1 MQKGWIYTK
10 RCDILLDKE
19 RDDMKKAIYISILC
33 TVMLTACGNVSESV
47 ESAEISA
54 VNQTTVTVTSVK
66 EEKDTS
72 ETATTTRTVSYTHL
86 TLPTIA

>member
-1 MQKGWIYTK
+1 
-10 RCDILLDKE
+10 
-19 RDDMKKAIYISILC
+19 MKKAIYISILC

-66 EEKDTS
+66 EEKEKLVAEYNEKYGPLTITQNNSSKKWEWVTS
-72 ETATTTRTVSYTHL
+72 PFPWERSVD
-86 TLPTIA
+86 

>member
-1 MQKGWIYTK
+1 
-10 RCDILLDKE
+10 
-19 RDDMKKAIYISILC
+19 
-33 TVMLTACGNVSESV
+33 MLTACGNVSESV

-72 ETATTTRTVSYTHL
+72 ETATTTRKSSQTVSETSLAKTTTKVCNHRRNKSNSRVIL
-86 TLPTIA
+86 RQ